1 MGMSDKLVSK
11 PTSADFTERLN
22 PLLGPGE
29 ELMAH
34 CQVIPGEGSGGGPG
48 SIAASF
54 SREGDVLVLSVSNVY
69 LSFWDFGMLGDE
81 QPSLTSQLPRQ
92 YVASFAD
99 SGEGAQGGLPVA
111 RMAFTDGSFVDWLL
125 MSEPGPGFFTDSG
138 F

>member
-1 MGMSDKLVSK
+1 MGMSSKLASK
-11 PTSADFTERLN
+11 PTPADFTERLN

-29 ELMAH
+29 DLMAH
-34 CQVIPGEGSGGGPG
+34 CQVIPSARAHGGAG

-92 YVASFAD
+92 YVESFTD
-99 SGEGAQGGLPVA
+99 TGERAQGGLPVA

-125 MSEPGPGFFTDSG
+125 MSEPGPEFFVAAG
-138 F
+138 L